1 MDFKTFK
8 ETLKQC
14 NLTIKEFAII
24 CGLNPKSIS
33 ITWKTKDKVPKWAE
47 SWLYNYIKANTL
59 ENAFN
64 SVKDVIYADKRFG
77 SE

>member
-1 MDFKTFK
+1 MMDK
-8 ETLKQC
+8 ETYKSLLKKAG
-14 NLTIKEFAII
+14 LTNKKLAELLGTHHQTVNNWTAR
-24 CGLNPKSIS
+24 GYPYWL
-33 ITWKTKDKVPKWAE
+33 E
-47 SWLYNYIKANTL
+47 SWLNNYIKANTL

>member
-24 CGLNPKSIS
+24 CGLNPNSIS
-33 ITWKTKDKVPKWAE
+33 GNWKKDNRVPGWVKPF
-47 SWLYNYIKANTL
+47 LNNYIKAKTL